1 MITLPMPSMTT
12 QKVVLG
18 QDTPVTGV
26 VPSTFVT
33 VHAAFPSVG
42 FVDVI
47 TLPTLSTATHKLALG
62 HEIPCT
68 KLAPATVAE
77 THAAAAPGGL
87 LERTGV
93 LLGGGIKPAGASLP
107 PASPFTN
114 TQRLGPAHETP

>member
-1 MITLPMPSMTT
+1 MITLPMPSTTT

-18 QDTPVTGV
+18 QDTPVTGF

-77 THAAAAPGGL
+77 THAAADPVGL
-87 LERTGV
+87 LELTRV
-93 LLGGGIKPAGASLP
+93 LLAGGVKPAGGSLP
-107 PASPFTN
+107 PRPPVTN
-114 TQRLGPAHETP
+114 TKRL